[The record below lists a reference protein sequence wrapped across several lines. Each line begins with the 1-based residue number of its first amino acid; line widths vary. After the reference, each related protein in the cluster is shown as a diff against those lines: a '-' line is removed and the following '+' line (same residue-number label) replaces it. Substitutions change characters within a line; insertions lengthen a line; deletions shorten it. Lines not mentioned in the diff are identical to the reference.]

1 MPDES
6 RPPPLRNADLR
17 IREARPSDIDR
28 LAQLE
33 ASAFAT
39 DRLTRRR
46 LAAFVNSPSA
56 CLLLAWR
63 DGEAVGYVLVLTR
76 RGSRAARLYSLAVAP
91 ELAGRGIGSILLGA
105 AEDAALARGADALRL
120 EVRGDNPGAIRL
132 YEQRG
137 YRPMGRRENY
147 YQDGMTAVRY
157 SRDLGGGSIDT
168 APPSLGQ
175 AA

>member
-6 RPPPLRNADLR
+6 RPPPLRDADLR
-17 IREARPSDIDR
+17 IREARSSDLDR
-28 LAQLE
+28 LTLLE
-33 ASAFAT
+33 AGAFAT

-56 CLLLAWR
+56 CLLLAVR
-63 DGEAVGYVLVLTR
+63 GDEAVGYVLVLTR

-105 AEDAALARGADALRL
+105 AESAALARGADALRL
-120 EVRGDNPGAIRL
+120 EVRGDNSGAIRL

-137 YRPMGRRENY
+137 YRSMGRRENY
-147 YQDGMTAVRY
+147 YEDGMTAVRY
-157 SRDLGGGSIDT
+157 ARDLRDGSIGT
-168 APPSLGQ
+168 ALPLGQ